1 MMVVRSDLNRRRK
14 REGSDATVAASTPN
28 EDIEK
33 RTKVHAQR
41 KFAQGSSLSS
51 PALTPV
57 KDKSKGNGSAPE
69 PLAEMIPAKRPKTTD
84 FLTFLCLRGS
94 SFLPSRLNFF
104 NTPPPVANNDPEPVI
119 NGHAMHKSPPAKAE
133 KAVPELPMNRKAKE
147 VVKGTKKASTTST
160 VQALKKKYQ
169 EQRLTSKTRS
179 GVLNKLAQKGTLSRG
194 VLNKKLH
201 RFELSAKDKSLSRT
215 RSGAVVEKKPPP
227 KETVLP
233 PKPAK
238 IVKAKLL
245 AKASPEKALTSQRR
259 STRSSGIG
267 VELVRPADPVV
278 KKSKVTGRVGLRSGG
293 RVTAKPLPVTKRTK
307 GKAPMKP
314 KPKETE
320 EMEESS
326 SEDEKEVEVKKPKIV
341 EKPKTGKEVPVKK
354 VIDQVA
360 KKRLI
365 MTKTV
370 QQKKARLQ
378 TRSSVSNPPE
388 KRMASNSP
396 SPPQRNRRC
405 RKSKERAKIY
415 MELWDMNPDDDD
427 DDDDDDDVSSLYSF
441 PDIRRQSVEKRSHSP
456 PSKKRKV
463 EAEKLSKE
471 SAKNETQKQ
480 KFVNKIPCK
489 TTMTPKPA
497 KEMKKS
503 EPEKIAQ
510 PKKVI
515 EKKKQD
521 VQNPSPV
528 AVRKTRGSVLP
539 ETLRFSDSED
549 EMLDK
554 KIMKKVEGRKRKAEK
569 EDKELVREKSPAPA
583 TTRRATKANA
593 DKIKAQ
599 SMSQLVRFT
608 KKKFLTVRKTTEE
621 CIQKLMANTLERLN
635 KQEEE
640 EPDKIDSDVIEE
652 PVIQNFDLSYSKNKE
667 QEKQKSHANRKDLEI
682 EKNELNLGKEL
693 VAKKSAS
700 VVPPPAKLIPK
711 AGDKFYAKKTASIY
725 PPSPAK
731 LKRLTKSVM
740 EKTAA
745 KEKADKE
752 IRKSTEVKIAPKPA
766 PDTHKMKP
774 EEVKVVASPAPS
786 KTVQSSQSRQISAP
800 NFVMINSTT
809 QDVLLIPSVP
819 AVSSPSKYFVCRKDN
834 AAVGVQYM
842 MVPTGKVVLPV
853 TAPLQQA
860 EVKKPVV
867 KKQEQTPKID
877 EPKKTKT
884 ASTPQSTSSTSGV
897 PSGKKSVPDKGEK
910 KGIFQR
916 AREKVMKST
925 AKSSNPFSP
934 ENESSVYAFDTDPE
948 EETPA
953 SPPFRRKKEESSPS
967 SSQKQTSIAVQ
978 VNLDETVVEPSFNTL
993 KSSTGTPP
1001 SKSTQRVEEKSGTEG
1016 PILKEPMQPKLV
1028 TSVPGKFSAPLNAT
1042 GLVRSSQH
1050 PAATVGKAAGKP
1062 VQSKSALH
1070 AGKSDAKAPP
1080 APAPAQKSDSS
1091 ATASSKTPQSGNPMQ
1106 AVKKPQQPEPSASTS
1121 KSSASIP
1128 RSVTPKSGS
1137 AKKAPLQRQGS
1148 IGSSSKEAK
1157 ATRLFEPQSTP
1168 NKFPAPGGSKGTV
1181 FEAPVFYPTEK
1192 EFQDPFEYIEKISSQ
1207 AEQFGICRIVPPSS
1221 FKPECKVSDDMRFMA
1236 YNQYV
1241 HKMVSRWG
1249 PNAKETAAIKK
1260 LLKKQNVAYTH
1271 PPWIGGM
1278 EIDLPKFSQTVRS
1291 LGGLKGVIEKKRWQ
1305 KVADAMKIPKSAQDR
1320 VSKLDDIYCQFL
1332 LAYDTL
1338 SPGEKQELLDE
1349 VESEWDERQ
1358 KEENANDDD
1367 DENFDDNEECITK
1380 GRNMPL
1386 SAFYRI
1392 ARNTMSM
1399 WFKTP
1404 EPSAAEVEAEYWRIT
1419 RERTNHVCVHSGS
1432 IDSGVWG
1439 YGFPTNKNSSCAK
1452 HPWNLKV
1459 LSNNSG
1465 TILRSMGSVMGV
1477 TVPTLHVGMLFSTFC
1492 WYRDPHGLPWIEYL
1506 HTGASKIWYGIPNS
1520 HSTSFKN
1527 AMRTIVP
1534 RYCRDKT
1541 IWLPSDSSMVP
1552 PEQLISHGVS
1562 LCRTVQEP
1570 GQFILIFPKAF
1581 TSSVSTGYLVSES
1594 VYFAQPKWLKT
1605 AQEIFKELKDSNE
1618 PTMFSLERLLFSVAE
1633 DNRCHADV
1641 LKLAL
1646 PLLKA
1651 IVEREESLRD
1661 TLKNIGLKS
1670 SERLPLPDSSKKA
1683 RSNTDEDNEY
1693 ECEVCRANL
1702 YLSMMTNPQE
1712 EAVYCLPHAIANLNK
1727 KKHQIKNSK
1736 LLYTYDLAELKEI
1749 VLTVED
1755 RIESKSSKKS
1765 TGK

>member
-1 MMVVRSDLNRRRK
+1 MKEPLQSYSRAKLDAADLVTRQQKQPSSRFLFIVGYIFLLIRCIK
-14 REGSDATVAASTPN
+14 FGVCSALRY
-28 EDIEK
+28 IEK

-57 KDKSKGNGSAPE
+57 KDKSKANGSAPE

-119 NGHAMHKSPPAKAE
+119 NGHATQKSPPAKAE
-133 KAVPELPMNRKAKE
+133 KAVLELPMNRKAKE

-169 EQRLTSKTRS
+169 EQRLTCKTRS
-179 GVLNKLAQKGTLSRG
+179 GVLNKLAQK
-194 VLNKKLH
+194 
-201 RFELSAKDKSLSRT
+201 AKDKSLSRT

-293 RVTAKPLPVTKRTK
+293 R
-307 GKAPMKP
+307 P

-360 KKRLI
+360 KKPLI
-365 MTKTV
+365 VAKTV
-370 QQKKARLQ
+370 QQNKARLQ

-396 SPPQRNRRC
+396 SPPPP
-405 RKSKERAKIY
+405 RKPRWRQTKEQAKIY

-427 DDDDDDDVSSLYSF
+427 DAIALYSF

-456 PSKKRKV
+456 ASKKRKV

-489 TTMTPKPA
+489 TTVTPKPA

-528 AVRKTRGSVLP
+528 AMRKTRGSVLT

-667 QEKQKSHANRKDLEI
+667 QEKQKSHANRKDLEMK
-682 EKNELNLGKEL
+682 KNELNLGKEL

-766 PDTHKMKP
+766 PDTIKMKP

-853 TAPLQQA
+853 TAPLQQV

-867 KKQEQTPKID
+867 KKQEHTPKID

-897 PSGKKSVPDKGEK
+897 ASGKKSVPDK
-910 KGIFQR
+910 
-916 AREKVMKST
+916 
-925 AKSSNPFSP
+925 
-934 ENESSVYAFDTDPE
+934 DPE

-978 VNLDETVVEPSFNTL
+978 VNLDETVVEPSFNSL

-1001 SKSTQRVEEKSGTEG
+1001 SKSTQKVEEKSGTEG
-1016 PILKEPMQPKLV
+1016 PILKESMQPKLV

-1050 PAATVGKAAGKP
+1050 PTATVGKAAVKP
-1062 VQSKSALH
+1062 VQSKCALH
-1070 AGKSDAKAPP
+1070 AGKSDAKAPAGP
-1080 APAPAQKSDSS
+1080 TPAQKSDSS
-1091 ATASSKTPQSGNPMQ
+1091 ATSSSKTPQSDNSMQ
-1106 AVKKPQQPEPSASTS
+1106 AAKKPQQPEPSASTS

-1128 RSVTPKSGS
+1128 RSVTPKSGG

-1168 NKFPAPGGSKGTV
+1168 NKFPASGGSKGTV

-1349 VESEWDERQ
+1349 VEREWDERQ

-1651 IVEREESLRD
+1651 IVEREETLRD

-1683 RSNTDEDNEY
+1683 RSNTEEDNEY
-1693 ECEVCRANL
+1693 ECEICRANL

-1736 LLYTYDLAELKEI
+1736 LLYTYDLEELKEI